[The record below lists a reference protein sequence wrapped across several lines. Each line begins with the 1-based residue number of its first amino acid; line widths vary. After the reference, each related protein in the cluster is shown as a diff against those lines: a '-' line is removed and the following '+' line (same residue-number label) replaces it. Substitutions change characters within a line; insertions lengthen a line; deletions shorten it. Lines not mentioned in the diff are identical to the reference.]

1 MLTEY
6 LQAAMRLAEY
16 EDLGDEGWF
25 GHIPGFDGV
34 WANAD
39 SVEDV
44 RRELRSVLEGWILLG
59 LRLGHELPTVDGL
72 RLTPA
77 LQPAS

>member
-6 LQAAMRLAEY
+6 LQAAMRRAEY
-16 EDLGDEGWF
+16 EDLGDEGWL
-25 GHIPGFDGV
+25 GHIPGFAGV

-44 RRELRSVLEGWILLG
+44 RRELHGVLEGWILLG
-59 LRLGHELPTVDGL
+59 LSLGHELPVVDGL
-72 RLTPA
+72 QLTSA
-77 LQPAS
+77 LRPAS